1 MLLMYTFWSEEANHT
16 KRGSKRGKKLVC
28 TRYIN
33 TIPELKQGDVL
44 SQNESERLDCA
55 FKPPLNNT
63 CRCTSSAVSKKQ
75 YLPGLIFSHS
85 KV

>member
-1 MLLMYTFWSEEANHT
+1 LLLMYMFWSEEANHT

-44 SQNESERLDCA
+44 SQNESERLDLC
-55 FKPPLNNT
+55 FQTTPQQH
-63 CRCTSSAVSKKQ
+63 VSLHKQ
-75 YLPGLIFSHS
+75 RSF
-85 KV
+85 